1 MDNWDSLNN
10 LRCGLPTTTATSIFC
25 NTIEDEEEY
34 SFDANGN
41 ENNNENNEDNENLV
55 ERESEESLVEKDGE
69 RTGSSKTTLIVL
81 KNVTEMF
88 VNNKR
93 KLLEK
98 NSVQVNM
105 INST

>member
-1 MDNWDSLNN
+1 MDNWDSLNDVW
-10 LRCGLPTTTATSIFC
+10 CGLPATTATSIFC
-25 NTIEDEEEY
+25 NTIEDEKGY

-88 VNNKR
+88 VDNKENCW
-93 KLLEK
+93 KKTLCK
-98 NSVQVNM
+98 S
-105 INST
+105 I